1 MTKYSSIETLRFIAV
16 FAVVF
21 YHIPNI
27 GFGSFGVDLFFVI
40 SGFVMLL
47 STEQNSDNFFLKRLT
62 RIFPTYFIFTI
73 VIFFIAFN
81 FPELVNNTTADFDH
95 LIKSVFFVPFNKNG
109 GGHYPLL
116 FVGWTLNYEMFFYAL
131 FAISLM
137 ISKKY
142 RSIISTILLTITFI
156 LCQNKLF
163 FPLIVYSEPIIFE
176 FVLGMIVYELIIMRR
191 YKYVIIMFSLI
202 IISIYISSVSF
213 DGRLFYYG
221 IPSAFIV
228 GISFYFFENRNIPK
242 LILTLGGASYSIYLI
257 HMFVIQFFNK
267 VIKWFEMNLIYQISA
282 SLLCLLFINLIALA
296 VYRLIELPTIH
307 FLRRLFLKKN

>member
-1 MTKYSSIETLRFIAV
+1 MM
-16 FAVVF
+16 
-21 YHIPNI
+21 
-27 GFGSFGVDLFFVI
+27 VD
-40 SGFVMLL
+40 
-47 STEQNSDNFFLKRLT
+47 
-62 RIFPTYFIFTI
+62 
-73 VIFFIAFN
+73 
-81 FPELVNNTTADFDH
+81 
-95 LIKSVFFVPFNKNG
+95 
-109 GGHYPLL
+109 
-116 FVGWTLNYEMFFYAL
+116 
-131 FAISLM
+131 
-137 ISKKY
+137 
-142 RSIISTILLTITFI
+142 
-156 LCQNKLF
+156 
-163 FPLIVYSEPIIFE
+163 
-176 FVLGMIVYELIIMRR
+176 YELIIMRR
-191 YKYVIIMFSLI
+191 YKYVLIMFSLI

-307 FLRRLFLKKN
+307 FLRRFFLKKKLNSFKLN